1 MFPNNMEFFVR
12 EKEAERLADMKHIRL
27 TSHLKS
33 RPQLVRHQ
41 LGRIIH
47 WAGIQLV
54 NWGQKLQVQATP
66 AVSQTS
72 EQSLS

>member
-12 EKEAERLADMKHIRL
+12 EKEAERLADMEHIRL
-27 TSHLKS
+27 TRHFKS
-33 RPQLVRHQ
+33 QPQLVRHH
-41 LGRIIH
+41 LGRFIY
-47 WAGIQLV
+47 WSGLQLV
-54 NWGQKLQVQATP
+54 NWGQKLQVQTTP